1 MNQTA
6 KLDYLINYLLAE
18 NPAYRSVAVPD
29 GEGEKRRLL
38 RSLMNLRPPVEI
50 SGEFLAVQDDYLRAE
65 TAAKGVAEPRSLT
78 EREKGV
84 YLWKGD
90 ITLLAADG
98 IVNAANSKMLGCFVP
113 CHGCVDNAIHS
124 AAGVQLRLKCREI
137 MEEQGHDE
145 QAGGVKIT
153 PAYNLPSKYVLH
165 TVGPV
170 VSGEPDGMDERLLCS
185 CYVSCMENTGVLLRV
200 HGGIRLSA
208 AKGGGNRRG
217 YRQTISQKQSKRP
230 GGDIRCVRTGRLRH
244 I

>member
-124 AAGVQLRLKCREI
+124 AAGVQVRLDCQAMMQGRREPN
-137 MEEQGHDE
+137 GRVRVTR
-145 QAGGVKIT
+145 G
-153 PAYNLPSKYVLH
+153 YNLPARYIFH
-165 TVGPV
+165 TVGPIV
-170 VSGEPDGMDERLLCS
+170 HGNVTKKDERDLKNCYLSCLEKAKEMGTGAILVCCS
-185 CYVSCMENTGVLLRV
+185 GRGDKDVDYIVEHYGYGENY
-200 HGGIRLSA
+200 
-208 AKGGGNRRG
+208 K
-217 YRQTISQKQSKRP
+217 
-230 GGDIRCVRTGRLRH
+230 
-244 I
+244 